1 MKIRII
7 SKPENYDEYKVMLEK
22 AGFSVS
28 DDADIVFQET
38 VHQKDSILGEK
49 NGQLE
54 IIPFD
59 RIIMIESFG
68 RLIILHTLN
77 EQFSIREKL
86 FELEIQLDNSKFTR
100 INKSMIIA
108 KSGIK
113 KIIPSIN
120 GTMSLLLK
128 NNMRVTVSRIYRTS
142 FKKFIGY

>member
-1 MKIRII
+1 MKIRIV
-7 SKPENYDEYKVMLEK
+7 SKPENYNEYKEMLEK

-38 VHQKDSILGEK
+38 VPQKDSILGEK

-128 NNMRVTVSRIYRTS
+128 NNMRVTVSRIYRAS